1 MSIGSLAMHRNC
13 IELDVIFQTL
23 DVVGLLL
30 EIYAVSAHL
39 ILPLLKYRMVFIS
52 DTLLDKVVHLLRP
65 HFKVNIS
72 QFA

>member
-23 DVVGLLL
+23 HVVGLLL

-52 DTLLDKVVHLLRP
+52 DTLLD
-65 HFKVNIS
+65 
-72 QFA
+72 